1 MKTPTSKFT
10 RMRLDLDDYQ
20 FTAQYLRENKNYVA
34 DAISRISIEELK
46 DLNRQILKVTIEAES
61 M

>member
-20 FTAQYLRENKNYVA
+20 FTAQYLREKKNYVA
-34 DAISRISIEELK
+34 DAISRTSIEELK